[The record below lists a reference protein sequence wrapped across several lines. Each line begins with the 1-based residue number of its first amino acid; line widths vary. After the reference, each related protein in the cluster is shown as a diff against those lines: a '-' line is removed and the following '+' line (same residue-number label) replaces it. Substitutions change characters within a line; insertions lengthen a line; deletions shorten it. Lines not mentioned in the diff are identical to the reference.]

1 MFEFISIV
9 PPLIFNIIVLVLS
22 LLIVIKAADL
32 LIFGISNYS
41 RKFGISEFL
50 VGFLV
55 LAIGTSLPDL
65 VASLMGGIAG
75 SSGIIVGTILGG
87 SVISITFVL
96 GSMVI
101 AAKKLNVKSKL
112 LGKSTYIILVMML
125 LPIITMLDLKIS
137 RVDGFLLILVFC
149 TYIFGLWK
157 KEGTLGRIKK
167 SVKIK
172 FLWKDVLIF
181 LGALVALLLGARFL
195 VSSAVIISQEIGISA
210 YIIALIIIC
219 LGTCLPDLTV
229 ELKALKKGHA
239 AIGVGNLLG
248 GITSTLLL
256 VLGIVAMIYPISL
269 EGINLISLAIAIGV
283 FLASLALVIFWMRKN
298 TLYKWQGVILVLI
311 YLAFVATQIVLE
323 VV

>member
-1 MFEFISIV
+1 MFEFITGV
-9 PPLIFNIIVLVLS
+9 HPLVFNIIVLILS
-22 LLIVIKAADL
+22 LLIVIKSADL
-32 LIFGISNYS
+32 LIFGISNYA

-50 VGFLV
+50 VGFLI

-65 VASLMGGIAG
+65 VASLMGGMSG

-96 GSMVI
+96 GAMVI

-137 RVDGFLLILVFC
+137 RVDGFLLILVFF

-157 KEGTLGRIKK
+157 KEGTLGKIKK

-229 ELKALKKGHA
+229 ELKALKKGHS

-256 VLGIVAMIYPISL
+256 VLGIVALFYPISL
-269 EGINLISLAIAIGV
+269 EGINLTSLAIAIGV

-298 TLYKWQGVILVLI
+298 TLYRWQGVCLVLI
-311 YLAFVATQIVLE
+311 YLAFVAAQIVLE
-323 VV
+323 VL

>member
-1 MFEFISIV
+1 MFEFINAIN
-9 PPLIFNIIVLVLS
+9 PLIFNIIVLILS

-65 VASLMGGIAG
+65 VASLMGGMAG

-87 SVISITFVL
+87 SVISITLVL
-96 GSMVI
+96 GVMVI
-101 AAKKLNVKSKL
+101 AAKKLNVKSRL
-112 LGKSTYIILVMML
+112 LGKSTYIILIML
-125 LPIITMLDLKIS
+125 LLPMITMLDAKIS
-137 RVDGFLLILVFC
+137 RVDGVLLILVFFA
-149 TYIFGLWK
+149 YIFGLWK
-157 KEGTLGRIKK
+157 KEGTLGKIKK

-172 FLWKDVLIF
+172 FLWKDVAIF
-181 LGALVALLLGARFL
+181 LGALVALLLGAKFL

-256 VLGIVAMIYPISL
+256 VLGIVAVIYPISL
-269 EGINLISLAIAIGV
+269 EGINTTSIAIAIGV

-298 TLYKWQGVILVLI
+298 TLHRWQGIILVMI
-311 YLAFVATQIVLE
+311 YLAFVAAQIVLE
-323 VV
+323 II